1 MAGQLAIFWTPAG
14 ITLDSL
20 GSKRLIDLTD
30 GDTPNIRMPIRM
42 LSIDTPET
50 YPDGPR
56 LDAAFAA
63 LVPWIESGRAPIE
76 PALAEALLPKLRAS
90 QPVTRHKAMGERAKK
105 AFERLLEERL
115 TRPDGSRR
123 TLFLRT
129 ADQPFDKNGRLLA
142 YVAPNYSKAEL
153 EKLSRRERATFN
165 LLLVEEGWAVPFVLY
180 PSIPGERDLPL
191 LHAAARRA
199 IAARLGIWS
208 DPTLLLPYELR
219 ALERLLQLKVRLDK
233 GEKVPPAELWSWTSR
248 YCADMTT
255 RLLYRP
261 QRYFEV
267 APEDRLFI
275 WPEDVRDAVGKL
287 GLAPAPSTVA
297 VG

>member
-14 ITLDSL
+14 ITLDAL
-20 GSKRLIDLTD
+20 GSKQLVDVTD

-56 LDAAFAA
+56 LDVAFAA
-63 LVPWIESGRAPIE
+63 LAPWIEGGRAPID
-76 PALAEALLPKLRAS
+76 PVLARALLPKLRAP
-90 QPVTRHKAMGERAKK
+90 QPVTRHKAMGEQAKE
-105 AFERLLEERL
+105 AFRRLLDERLV
-115 TRPDGSRR
+115 RPDGSRR

-153 EKLSRRERATFN
+153 DSMSRRQRATFN
-165 LLLVEEGWAVPFVLY
+165 LLLVEAGWAAPFVLY
-180 PSIPGERDLPL
+180 PGIPGELDLPVF
-191 LHAAARRA
+191 HAAAREA
-199 IAARLGIWS
+199 IARKLGIWS
-208 DPTLLLPYELR
+208 DPTLLLPYEFR
-219 ALERLLQLKVRLDK
+219 ALERLAQLKARLDK
-233 GEKVPPAELWSWTSR
+233 GEKVATAELWSWTSR

-261 QRYFEV
+261 HRYCEV
-267 APEDRLFI
+267 PPEDRLFI
-275 WPEDVRDAVGKL
+275 WPEDVRDAAAKL